1 MLDSIYIGMSGLLG
15 YSRGLKNIANNT
27 ANMNTPGFKESTL
40 QFTDLFYA
48 DQHLRGQHS
57 QLGSGLNT
65 GGTMLN
71 FKQGE
76 LRSTGNA
83 LDMAV
88 DGSGL
93 FTLMDGA
100 GKLHYSRAGQF
111 EFNADGV
118 LCNRSDGARV
128 MGLEGAD
135 GLHEIS
141 IAGLH
146 ANPPKAT
153 TSVKFSG
160 NLSSTGSAQSVTGVT
175 VFDHHGGQHALSL
188 QLTNGSAD
196 NAGTWLV
203 NVLDGSTLVGSGSL
217 AFVDGHIVPSSAS
230 LAFHFSPVG
239 VASQTVTLDFSTAV
253 SSLPSG
259 NLSSLAMSAQDG
271 YAAGSITGTSFDDA
285 GILLITYSNGQSVQ
299 GRQLALSHFASHD
312 AIKSRGGNQFDAVD
326 GTVCHRGRANDGLFG
341 VLRTGTIEVSNVDLS
356 QELSVLV
363 VMQRGFQSSSQIIS
377 TANEMLQQLFS
388 LKGK

>member
-1 MLDSIYIGMSGLLG
+1 MLDSIYIGMSGLSG

-40 QFTDLFYA
+40 QFADLFYA

-57 QLGSGLNT
+57 QFGSGLDT

-88 DGSGL
+88 DGPGL

-118 LCNRSDGARV
+118 LCNRFDGARV

-135 GLHEIS
+135 RLHEIS

-160 NLSSTGSAQSVTGVT
+160 NLSSTGSTQSVTGVT

-188 QLTNGSAD
+188 QLTNSSAD
-196 NAGTWLV
+196 NAGTWHV

-217 AFVDGHIVPSSAS
+217 VFVDGHIVPSSAS

-299 GRQLALSHFASHD
+299 GRQLALSHFSSHD

-326 GTVCHRGRANDGLFG
+326 GAVCHRGRANDGLFG